1 MVASLG
7 AGITQADEQ
16 FVGTQNEGSGM
27 NRPLVCHKSAADNTE
42 NRPKNLTVSEKFVFR
57 APLKIQSSP
66 KCKARKKF

>member
-16 FVGTQNEGSGM
+16 FVRAQSKESEM
-27 NRPLVCHKSAADNTE
+27 NRSLVCHKRATDNTE